1 MATGLRKDSRYR
13 ALRGKSVSEHQKD
26 FERIFGGDNKDSST
40 PTPPRGLATNWRKRS
55 IIEEF
60 METAAASTDDL
71 HSPLLSVPP
80 LPHPQK
86 EHTNTTRPKAAIM
99 PPRPEFGRPSSP
111 SPVGKRTSA
120 QEVATSTAS
129 VVDDVA
135 FSDKI
140 ATSGDDS
147 QTTELQNV
155 PEPVVEP
162 HCDEQPREEEHEV
175 HQHTRR
181 DPSPLSRSEAE
192 TDRMLAEQK
201 RLLHQQLMSTE
212 LASESVHSLAT
223 TSTFTFSTRTSP
235 KTPILGKLG
244 FFSRGRSSRANF
256 SPASS
261 TIASMDSD
269 QTQSTEPL
277 LSSGAYMAFNQQLLT
292 PPLSP
297 ISRSNKSRVSHV
309 CVRYR
314 GEWANI
320 PISDTTDTV
329 DVLCQ
334 ASKMMSSPIN
344 TSTSIVLECYAS
356 LGLERRLR
364 RYERV
369 GDVTGCWSR
378 NTQNS
383 LLIRHAQSPDS
394 DKDLDFASV
403 PETPPG
409 FMLQL
414 YHCSR
419 PGKWQQRWITLLQDG
434 QMVSS
439 KKPASSF
446 LEKDCQRLCHMAV
459 SDIYVATHEEATSL
473 LEHRQSRGYRSSPI
487 KGLKPPKKHVLAIKA
502 QNKPITKHEADNYV
516 HFFCTENPDVA
527 SRFHDMVHAWRSWY
541 MVKVKRQSQRL
552 PLLAIQETEPAPQI
566 TPVKHTPTKSISY
579 LKVSSGHK
587 VKISRDDTP
596 YTIGEIGDS
605 PLIDMQRFDKPL
617 EEYGKDWIKIQRH
630 SGGSPMT
637 PGTTDS
643 GVSMTAPSTGE
654 LEGNE
659 IFECASPSEERR
671 KRLDMKRSVGP
682 SGTVVT
688 TEGSSEVPISI
699 TEPPTE
705 ESSTPP
711 PPKPKPEVSPWL
723 PSASEHTA
731 KLKAEQACTA
741 SPAAAAATAPPPP
754 PRPATSSGLLGRN
767 SLQPPTDTRRRR
779 PTHRNHPSLP
789 PQQVALWRE
798 ATKWADSRA
807 SQNLEP
813 SSGPSAGQRL
823 MAQRPSMPSLNPSS
837 SSSAAAAAA
846 AASKRGGATPANY
859 PPIWREPPT
868 TARPSTSGGE
878 RASRLARGR
887 STSGSSVRRG
897 QGGEMPPPMPNMPA
911 HYRQG
916 PRDVNARATAGLSA
930 PNLLHGGR
938 GWVSR

>member
-1 MATGLRKDSRYR
+1 MATGFRKDSRYR
-13 ALRGKSVSEHQKD
+13 ALRGKSVSEHHKELEQAL
-26 FERIFGGDNKDSST
+26 GGDHIENSSLSPTRDLT
-40 PTPPRGLATNWRKRS
+40 PNWRKRS
-55 IIEEF
+55 KTQEH
-60 METAAASTDDL
+60 MAAAGASTDDL

-80 LPHPQK
+80 VPHPQK
-86 EHTNTTRPKAAIM
+86 EHTNTTRPKAAVI
-99 PPRPEFGRPSSP
+99 PSRPEFGRSISP
-111 SPVGKRTSA
+111 APLGKRKSA
-120 QEVATSTAS
+120 QVTETATPS

-140 ATSGDDS
+140 ATSGDDDI
-147 QTTELQNV
+147 QAQELQTV
-155 PEPVVEP
+155 PERDGEKEY
-162 HCDEQPREEEHEV
+162 DEQPVDQEQV
-175 HQHTRR
+175 IHQHSRR
-181 DPSPLSRSEAE
+181 DPSPLARSEAE

-201 RLLHQQLMSTE
+201 HLLHQQLMSTGM
-212 LASESVHSLAT
+212 ASESMHSLAS
-223 TSTFTFSTRTSP
+223 TSTFTFSTRTP
-235 KTPILGKLG
+235 TKTPVLGKLG
-244 FFSRGRSSRANF
+244 FFSRGRSSRATF

-269 QTQSTEPL
+269 RTQSTEPL
-277 LSSGAYMAFNQQLLT
+277 ISAGAYMAFNQQLLT

-297 ISRSNKSRVSHV
+297 ISPSRDARMSQV
-309 CVRYR
+309 CVRYQ

-334 ASKMMSSPIN
+334 ASKVMNSPIN
-344 TSTSIVLECYAS
+344 TSTSVVLESYAS

-364 RYERV
+364 HYERV
-369 GDVTGCWSR
+369 AHVTGCWSR
-378 NTQNS
+378 KTQNS
-383 LLIRHAQSPDS
+383 LLIRHAHNPDS
-394 DKDLDFASV
+394 NKDLDFASV

-414 YHCSR
+414 HHCSR

-459 SDIYVATHEEATSL
+459 CDIYVATNEEATASQD
-473 LEHRQSRGYRSSPI
+473 HRQSRSYRASPI
-487 KGLKPPKKHVLAIKA
+487 KGLKPPKKYVLAVKA

-541 MVKVKRQSQRL
+541 MVKVKRQSQSVPSLDTR
-552 PLLAIQETEPAPQI
+552 ETEPAPQI
-566 TPVKHTPTKSISY
+566 TPVEYTPTKSISY

-605 PLIDMQRFDKPL
+605 PLIDMKRFDKPL

-643 GVSMTAPSTGE
+643 GVSLTTPSTGE

-659 IFECASPSEERR
+659 TFECVSPSEGRR
-671 KRLDMKRSVGP
+671 KRLDTKKSSGP

-688 TEGSSEVPISI
+688 TEGSSDVPISI
-699 TEPPTE
+699 TKPPTE
-705 ESSTPP
+705 RSSTPP
-711 PPKPKPEVSPWL
+711 PEPKPEVSPWL

-731 KLKAEQACTA
+731 KLKAEQARI
-741 SPAAAAATAPPPP
+741 PPPAP
-754 PRPATSSGLLGRN
+754 PRPATSSGLTGRT
-767 SLQPPTDTRRRR
+767 SLQPPTESRRRR
-779 PTHRNHPSLP
+779 PTHRTHPSLP

-807 SQNLEP
+807 SQNPE
-813 SSGPSAGQRL
+813 SSASAPSAGQRL
-823 MAQRPSMPSLNPSS
+823 MAHRPSMPSLSPSP
-837 SSSAAAAAA
+837 AAT
-846 AASKRGGATPANY
+846 KRGAPANY
-859 PPIWREPPT
+859 PPIWREPAT
-868 TARPSTSGGE
+868 RPSTSGGE

-911 HYRQG
+911 HWRQG
-916 PRDVNARATAGLSA
+916 ARDVNARAAAGLSA
-930 PNLLHGGR
+930 PNLLNGGR
-938 GWVSR
+938 GWAAK

>member
-1 MATGLRKDSRYR
+1 M
-13 ALRGKSVSEHQKD
+13 
-26 FERIFGGDNKDSST
+26 
-40 PTPPRGLATNWRKRS
+40 
-55 IIEEF
+55 
-60 METAAASTDDL
+60 
-71 HSPLLSVPP
+71 
-80 LPHPQK
+80 
-86 EHTNTTRPKAAIM
+86 
-99 PPRPEFGRPSSP
+99 
-111 SPVGKRTSA
+111 
-120 QEVATSTAS
+120 
-129 VVDDVA
+129 
-135 FSDKI
+135 
-140 ATSGDDS
+140 
-147 QTTELQNV
+147 
-155 PEPVVEP
+155 
-162 HCDEQPREEEHEV
+162 
-175 HQHTRR
+175 
-181 DPSPLSRSEAE
+181 
-192 TDRMLAEQK
+192 
-201 RLLHQQLMSTE
+201 
-212 LASESVHSLAT
+212 
-223 TSTFTFSTRTSP
+223 
-235 KTPILGKLG
+235 
-244 FFSRGRSSRANF
+244 
-256 SPASS
+256 
-261 TIASMDSD
+261 
-269 QTQSTEPL
+269 
-277 LSSGAYMAFNQQLLT
+277 
-292 PPLSP
+292 
-297 ISRSNKSRVSHV
+297 

-329 DVLCQ
+329 DVLCR
-334 ASKMMSSPIN
+334 ASKMMNSPIN

-369 GDVTGCWSR
+369 GDVTGSWSR
-378 NTQNS
+378 NTRNS
-383 LLIRHAQSPDS
+383 LLIRHAQSPQS

-459 SDIYVATHEEATSL
+459 CDIYVATNEDATSL
-473 LEHRQSRGYRSSPI
+473 DHRQSRGYRSSPI
-487 KGLKPPKKHVLAIKA
+487 KGLKPPKKHVLAVKA

-516 HFFCTENPDVA
+516 HFFCTESPDVS

-541 MVKVKRQSQRL
+541 MVKVKRQSQSQSQSI
-552 PLLAIQETEPAPQI
+552 PSLAPRETEPAPQI
-566 TPVKHTPTKSISY
+566 TSVKHTPTKSVSY
-579 LKVSSGHK
+579 LKVTSGHK
-587 VKISRDDTP
+587 VRISRDDTP

-654 LEGNE
+654 FEGNE
-659 IFECASPSEERR
+659 IFDCGSPSEERR
-671 KRLDMKRSVGP
+671 KRLDMKRSFGP

-688 TEGSSEVPISI
+688 TEGSSDVPISI
-699 TEPPTE
+699 TEPPAE
-705 ESSTPP
+705 RSLTPP
-711 PPKPKPEVSPWL
+711 PPEPKPEVSPWL

-731 KLKAEQACTA
+731 KLKAEQACL
-741 SPAAAAATAPPPP
+741 APPPP
-754 PRPATSSGLLGRN
+754 AAPPRPVTSSGLSGRN
-767 SLQPPTDTRRRR
+767 SLQPPTDIRRRR
-779 PTHRNHPSLP
+779 PNHRNHPSLP

-798 ATKWADSRA
+798 AAKWADSRVP
-807 SQNLEP
+807 QNLEP
-813 SSGPSAGQRL
+813 SSSPSVPSAGQRL
-823 MAQRPSMPSLNPSS
+823 MAQRPSMPSLIN
-837 SSSAAAAAA
+837 SSAAAAAA
-846 AASKRGGATPANY
+846 ANKRGGGSGGGATPANY

-868 TARPSTSGGE
+868 ARPSTSSGE

-911 HYRQG
+911 HWRQG

-930 PNLLHGGR
+930 PNLLNGGR
-938 GWVSR
+938 GWVAR